1 MIPFISFSYKKDQIS
16 REIIDSINSIIKSEK
31 YVLGENTIEFEK
43 NYSNLINSAYCVG
56 VGSGLDALIISLK
69 SLNIRPEDEIIVP
82 SNTYIASWLAV
93 SSIGAKIVPVE
104 PDIETYNINPKLI
117 ENKITKKTKAIMPV
131 HLYGQPCDMTKIMD
145 IAKKNNLYVV
155 EDNAQ
160 GHMSKWK
167 NKFTG
172 SFGDIN
178 ATSFY
183 PTKNIG
189 AIGEAGAITTNN
201 SNLADYAKQ
210 YRNYGSK
217 IKYENNIIG
226 TNSRIDEI
234 QAAIIN
240 VKLKYIVEMNNER
253 IKNAKIYN
261 NFLKNTDIIIPH
273 NHSDSYHTYHLYVV
287 RHQHRDSL
295 QKYLYNKGVQ
305 TSIHY
310 PIIPQ
315 NQKAYASYSFDSNPI
330 AEELANTSLSLP
342 IFPGIGQDKIEYISN
357 LLIEFCKK

>member
-1 MIPFISFSYKKDQIS
+1 MIPFISFSYKKEKIGN
-16 REIIDSINSIIKSEK
+16 EILNSIKDIIESEK
-31 YVLGENTIEFEK
+31 YVLGKNTSQFEK
-43 NYSNLINSAYCVG
+43 NYSNLINSSYCIG

-69 SLNIRPEDEIIVP
+69 SLDIGPEDEIIVP

-93 SSIGAKIVPVE
+93 SSVGAKIVPVE
-104 PDIETYNINPKLI
+104 PDIDTYNINPELI

-145 IAKKNNLYVV
+145 IAKKNNLYVI

-172 SFGDIN
+172 TFGDIN

-201 SNLADYAKQ
+201 PNLADYVKQ
-210 YRNYGSK
+210 FRNYGSK
-217 IKYENNIIG
+217 IKYENNIKG
-226 TNSRIDEI
+226 VNSRIDEI

-261 NFLKNTDIIIPH
+261 ELLKDTGIILPY
-273 NHSDSYHTYHLYVV
+273 NHQKSHHTYHLYVL
-287 RHQHRDSL
+287 RHEQRDEL
-295 QKYLYNKGVQ
+295 QKYLYKNGVQ

-315 NQKAYASYSFDSNPI
+315 NQKAYKNYKFESSPI
-330 AEELANTSLSLP
+330 AEKLAKTSLSLP
-342 IFPGIGQDKIEYISN
+342 IFPGIGQDKIEYISD

>member
-16 REIIDSINSIIKSEK
+16 KEIIDSIYSIIKSEK
-31 YVLGENTIEFEK
+31 YVLGENTLEFEK
-43 NYSNLINSAYCVG
+43 NYSSLINSGYCVG
-56 VGSGLDALIISLK
+56 VGSGLDALIIALK
-69 SLNIRPEDEIIVP
+69 SLDIGPEDEVIVP

-93 SSIGAKIVPVE
+93 SSVGAKIVPVE
-104 PDIETYNINPKLI
+104 PDIETYNINPEII

-172 SFGDIN
+172 TFGDIN

-201 SNLADYAKQ
+201 SKLADYAKQ

-217 IKYENNIIG
+217 IKYENNIRG

-234 QAAIIN
+234 QASIIN

-261 NFLKNTDIIIPH
+261 NYLKNTDIVIPH
-273 NHSDSYHTYHLYVV
+273 NHLDSYHTYHLYVI
-287 RHQHRDSL
+287 RHPERDNL

-315 NQKAYASYSFDSNPI
+315 NQKAYASYRFDSNPI
-330 AEELANTSLSLP
+330 ADQLAKTSLSLP